1 VEGTRLMEYVRLGQ
15 CGLKVSRL
23 SLGAMGFGDHAWRSW
38 VLPLD
43 DSRSIFRRA
52 ADAGINLIDTCD
64 YYSSGVSEDIV
75 GTLIAEQGG
84 RSGWVI
90 ATKAGNP
97 MGRGP
102 NARGFSRKHLYE
114 AVEASLRRL
123 RTDYIDIY
131 QTHIWD
137 PATNLAEMMD
147 AFNDLVRSGK
157 VLYIGITDIPFWQF
171 ATAYFQAVQHGHA
184 RFVSVQNHYNVIWRE
199 DERELLPFC
208 RAQGIGLIPY
218 SPMAR
223 GFLCGR
229 ARRTEPTMSERA
241 RTDDYT
247 YRLYGR
253 ASDEAVVDAVAQ
265 VARERGLSPAQ
276 IALAWVLQ
284 QPGVTSPIIGATRPE
299 HVDDAVAALSV
310 QLSTEQVQRLQAPY
324 VPRPG

>member
-1 VEGTRLMEYVRLGQ
+1 MDCVRLGQ

-23 SLGAMGFGDHAWRSW
+23 ALGAMGFGDRSWRSW

-43 DSRSIFRRA
+43 ESRAIFRRA

-75 GTLIAEQGG
+75 GTLIAEHGA
-84 RSGWVI
+84 RSDWII

-97 MGRGP
+97 MGKGP
-102 NARGFSRKHLYE
+102 NARGFSRKHLFE
-114 AVEASLRRL
+114 AVDASLRRL

-137 PATNLAEMMD
+137 PTTNLAEMME
-147 AFNDLVRSGK
+147 AFGDLVRAGK
-157 VLYIGITDIPFWQF
+157 VLYIGITDMPFWQF
-171 ATAYFQAVQHGHA
+171 ATAYFYAMQHGLP
-184 RFVSVQNHYNVIWRE
+184 RFVAVQNHYNLIWRE

-223 GFLCGR
+223 GFLCDR
-229 ARRTEPTMSERA
+229 ARRTEATMTERA

-247 YRLYGR
+247 YKLYGR
-253 ASDEAVVDAVAQ
+253 ASDEAVVDAVAG
-265 VARERGLSPAQ
+265 VARERGVSPAQ
-276 IALAWVLQ
+276 VALAWTLH
-284 QPGVTSPIIGATRPE
+284 QPGVTAPIIGATRPE
-299 HVDDAVAALSV
+299 HIDEALAALS
-310 QLSTEQVQRLQAPY
+310 LKLPPDELRRLEAPY
-324 VPRPG
+324 QPR